1 MANMGIRY
9 LAPSKPHGQELLAHI
24 KLATSFLAIYIG
36 LLTRFSVP
44 LDLRGRFLLRNIGDT
59 VAERNVGAYRAH
71 HNDLPDKPIRAGRRY
86 RSPSAIVTVTDH
98 KAAPSSC

>member
-1 MANMGIRY
+1 

-44 LDLRGRFLLRNIGDT
+44 LDLRGQFR
-59 VAERNVGAYRAH
+59 
-71 HNDLPDKPIRAGRRY
+71 LP
-86 RSPSAIVTVTDH
+86 
-98 KAAPSSC
+98 

>member
-36 LLTRFSVP
+36 LLTLFSVP
-44 LDLRGRFLLRNIGDT
+44 LDLTGRVARDHRLQPLSLLRDRGMH
-59 VAERNVGAYRAH
+59 ALAQ
-71 HNDLPDKPIRAGRRY
+71 
-86 RSPSAIVTVTDH
+86 SPLYLL
-98 KAAPSSC
+98 

>member
-36 LLTRFSVP
+36 LLTLFSVP
-44 LDLRGRFLLRNIGDT
+44 LDLTGQAIDRADYCRQTHQITSPRG
-59 VAERNVGAYRAH
+59 
-71 HNDLPDKPIRAGRRY
+71 K
-86 RSPSAIVTVTDH
+86 
-98 KAAPSSC
+98 